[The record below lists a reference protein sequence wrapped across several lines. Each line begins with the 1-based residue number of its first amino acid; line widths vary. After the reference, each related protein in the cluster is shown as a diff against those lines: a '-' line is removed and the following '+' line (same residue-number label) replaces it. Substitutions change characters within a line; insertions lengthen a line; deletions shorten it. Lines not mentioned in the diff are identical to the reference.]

1 VVYGNLLQSDTIINM
16 SVIVRTA
23 AAPSVMIPELR
34 EQIRRYN
41 SAIPIYNVASVEDRM
56 KSNTANTRSY
66 AILLGLF
73 ASLALVLCA
82 IGIYG
87 VIAFWVAQRTRE
99 IGIRL
104 ALGASRSDVF
114 RLFAGTGLSLTLSGL
129 FLGLAA
135 SILVT
140 RALRT
145 LLYEVSAFDPAVFAG
160 MSLLLIFVALLA
172 CWIPARRA
180 MKVDPMVA
188 LRYE

>member
-1 VVYGNLLQSDTIINM
+1 
-16 SVIVRTA
+16 
-23 AAPSVMIPELR
+23 MIPDLR
-34 EQIRRYN
+34 DNISRYN
-41 SAIPIYNVASVEDRM
+41 AAIPLYSVATLEDRM
-56 KSNTANTRSY
+56 KANSADTRSY

-73 ASLALVLCA
+73 ASLALALCA

-104 ALGASRSDVF
+104 ALGATRTDVF
-114 RLFAGTGLSLTLSGL
+114 RLVAGRGLGLTLTGLV
-129 FLGLAA
+129 LGLTA
-135 SILVT
+135 SVILT
-140 RALRT
+140 RMLSS
-145 LLYEVSAFDPAVFAG
+145 LLFEVSAFDPGVFAA
-160 MSLLLIFVALLA
+160 MSLLLVAVALLA